1 MDKKTKIKIGAFG
14 TFIACGV
21 VALVALFRKRDSD
34 YTSPYFSL
42 SEMFRSTTA
51 QNNGIDNTTKDETI
65 IANIKA
71 LFKYVL
77 DPARKQY
84 GASIQITSGYRSA
97 RVNVIVGGASSS
109 QHTKGEAADLT
120 TGSKSGNKTLYNII
134 RQKGNFD
141 QLINENDFSW
151 VHVSWKRNGNNRKQ
165 ELAL

>member
-1 MDKKTKIKIGAFG
+1 
-14 TFIACGV
+14 
-21 VALVALFRKRDSD
+21 
-34 YTSPYFSL
+34 
-42 SEMFRSTTA
+42 MFRSTTA
-51 QNNGIDNTTKDETI
+51 QNNGIDNTTTDATI

-84 GASIQITSGYRSA
+84 GASIQITSGYRNA
-97 RVNVIVGGASSS
+97 RVNAIVGGASSS

-120 TGSKSGNKTLYNII
+120 TGTKSGNKTLYNII
-134 RQKGNFD
+134 RQDGNFD

-165 ELAL
+165 ELTL

>member
-1 MDKKTKIKIGAFG
+1 MNKKTKIKIGAFG
-14 TFIACGV
+14 TFVVCGV
-21 VALVALFRKRDSD
+21 VALVALFRKMDSN

-51 QNNGIDNTTKDETI
+51 QKHGIDNTTTDADI
-65 IANIKA
+65 LANIKA

-84 GASIQITSGYRSA
+84 GASIQITSGYRNA
-97 RVNVIVGGASSS
+97 RVNALVGGASSS

-120 TGSKSGNKTLYNII
+120 TGTKDGNKTLYNII
-134 RQKGNFD
+134 RKNGNFD
-141 QLINENDFSW
+141 QLINENNYSW